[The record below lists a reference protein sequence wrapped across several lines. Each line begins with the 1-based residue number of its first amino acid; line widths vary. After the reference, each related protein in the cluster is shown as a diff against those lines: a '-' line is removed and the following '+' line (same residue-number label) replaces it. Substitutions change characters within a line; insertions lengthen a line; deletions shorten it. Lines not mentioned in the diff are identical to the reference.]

1 MSKNQ
6 YTLGRYE
13 GEYAILMEYGHED
26 NELSILKERVIA
38 FANLGDRLSIQF
50 DNIGNLKQVQVIKAK
65 EDGKDTMVI
74 EKEKV

>member
-1 MSKNQ
+1 
-6 YTLGRYE
+6 
-13 GEYAILMEYGHED
+13 MEYGHED